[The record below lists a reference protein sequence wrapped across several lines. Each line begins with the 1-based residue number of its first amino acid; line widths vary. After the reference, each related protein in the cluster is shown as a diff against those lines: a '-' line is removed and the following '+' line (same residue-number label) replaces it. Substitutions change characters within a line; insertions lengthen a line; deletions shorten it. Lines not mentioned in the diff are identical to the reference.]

1 MGKAQ
6 EKREAAE
13 KAAAKKAE
21 KDAKKAALK
30 EARAAKKA
38 LKAQV
43 DPGVPLCRGGFT
55 SLHSN
60 ASSPGM
66 MDVIFEAV
74 RTPHRSRRPSRRR
87 RSPCRRNPRN
97 RTNMSGPTR
106 PKRRWTMLYE
116 DMRLYPIRW
125 KGGA

>member
-43 DPGVPLCRGGFT
+43 DLGVPSFIHGYTLSTRVASGSDGRGWF
-55 SLHSN
+55 LF
-60 ASSPGM
+60 
-66 MDVIFEAV
+66 DF
-74 RTPHRSRRPSRRR
+74 
-87 RSPCRRNPRN
+87 
-97 RTNMSGPTR
+97 
-106 PKRRWTMLYE
+106 
-116 DMRLYPIRW
+116 
-125 KGGA
+125 

>member
-43 DPGVPLCRGGFT
+43 GLGVPRFSDRFT
-55 SLHSN
+55 SFKR
-60 ASSPGM
+60 
-66 MDVIFEAV
+66 VV
-74 RTPHRSRRPSRRR
+74 
-87 RSPCRRNPRN
+87 
-97 RTNMSGPTR
+97 SGNDGR
-106 PKRRWTMLYE
+106 GWFLF
-116 DMRLYPIRW
+116 DF
-125 KGGA
+125 

>member
-43 DPGVPLCRGGFT
+43 DRGVPSFRDRFT
-55 SLHSN
+55 SFKRV
-60 ASSPGM
+60 ASGKYGRGWFLF
-66 MDVIFEAV
+66 DF
-74 RTPHRSRRPSRRR
+74 
-87 RSPCRRNPRN
+87 
-97 RTNMSGPTR
+97 
-106 PKRRWTMLYE
+106 
-116 DMRLYPIRW
+116 
-125 KGGA
+125 

>member
-38 LKAQV
+38 LKAQAGL
-43 DPGVPLCRGGFT
+43 GVPSFSDRFT
-55 SLHSN
+55 SCKRV
-60 ASSPGM
+60 ASGN
-66 MDVIFEAV
+66 DGFEPP
-74 RTPHRSRRPSRRR
+74 RRSRRPSRRR

>member
-43 DPGVPLCRGGFT
+43 ARGVPSFIHGYTPSTRVASGNDGRGWF
-55 SLHSN
+55 LFR
-60 ASSPGM
+60 
-66 MDVIFEAV
+66 IRV
-74 RTPHRSRRPSRRR
+74 RSHRSRRPSRRR
-87 RSPCRRNPRN
+87 RSPCRRNPKN
-97 RTNMSGPTR
+97 RTNMSGTTH
-106 PKRRWTMLYE
+106 PKLR
-116 DMRLYPIRW
+116 
-125 KGGA
+125 

>member
-43 DPGVPLCRGGFT
+43 DRGVPRFRDRFT
-55 SLHSN
+55 SFKRVASGNDGRGWSFFDRN
-60 ASSPGM
+60 A
-66 MDVIFEAV
+66 
-74 RTPHRSRRPSRRR
+74 PHRSRRPSRRR

-116 DMRLYPIRW
+116 DMLLCRIKW

>member
-43 DPGVPLCRGGFT
+43 K
-55 SLHSN
+55 
-60 ASSPGM
+60 
-66 MDVIFEAV
+66 EAV
-74 RTPHRSRRPSRRR
+74 EAQKKPLPPKPEELNENNWNDASQKALDDALRSHAPLPNQVERWRLISRDVPSYSSRACALRFLEVR
-87 RSPCRRNPRN
+87 KNI
-97 RTNMSGPTR
+97 
-106 PKRRWTMLYE
+106 KKLKII
-116 DMRLYPIRW
+116 L
-125 KGGA
+125 

>member
-43 DPGVPLCRGGFT
+43 DRGVPSCRGAFT
-55 SLHSN
+55 SFKRV
-60 ASSPGM
+60 ASGN
-66 MDVIFEAV
+66 DGRGWF
-74 RTPHRSRRPSRRR
+74 
-87 RSPCRRNPRN
+87 
-97 RTNMSGPTR
+97 
-106 PKRRWTMLYE
+106 LF
-116 DMRLYPIRW
+116 DF
-125 KGGA
+125 

>member
-43 DPGVPLCRGGFT
+43 GLGVPWFSDRFT
-55 SLHSN
+55 SFKR
-60 ASSPGM
+60 
-66 MDVIFEAV
+66 VV
-74 RTPHRSRRPSRRR
+74 
-87 RSPCRRNPRN
+87 
-97 RTNMSGPTR
+97 SGNDGSG
-106 PKRRWTMLYE
+106 WFLF
-116 DMRLYPIRW
+116 DF
-125 KGGA
+125 

>member
-43 DPGVPLCRGGFT
+43 DLGVPLCRGGFT
-55 SLHSN
+55 SFKR
-60 ASSPGM
+60 
-66 MDVIFEAV
+66 VV
-74 RTPHRSRRPSRRR
+74 
-87 RSPCRRNPRN
+87 
-97 RTNMSGPTR
+97 SGNDGSG
-106 PKRRWTMLYE
+106 WFLF
-116 DMRLYPIRW
+116 DF
-125 KGGA
+125 

>member
-43 DPGVPLCRGGFT
+43 ALGVPSFRGAF
-55 SLHSN
+55 
-60 ASSPGM
+60 ASFKR
-66 MDVIFEAV
+66 VV
-74 RTPHRSRRPSRRR
+74 SRNDGR
-87 RSPCRRNPRN
+87 
-97 RTNMSGPTR
+97 G
-106 PKRRWTMLYE
+106 WFVL
-116 DMRLYPIRW
+116 
-125 KGGA
+125 

>member
-43 DPGVPLCRGGFT
+43 DLGVPWCSDRFTSSKRVVSRRGGRGWF
-55 SLHSN
+55 H
-60 ASSPGM
+60 
-66 MDVIFEAV
+66 F
-74 RTPHRSRRPSRRR
+74 RF
-87 RSPCRRNPRN
+87 
-97 RTNMSGPTR
+97 
-106 PKRRWTMLYE
+106 
-116 DMRLYPIRW
+116 
-125 KGGA
+125 

>member
-38 LKAQV
+38 FKAQV
-43 DPGVPLCRGGFT
+43 DRGVPRFRDRFTSFNRVVSGNDGRGSFLCRFWGR
-55 SLHSN
+55 S
-60 ASSPGM
+60 
-66 MDVIFEAV
+66 DRVEAV
-74 RTPHRSRRPSRRR
+74 AACQRDSGRVDDVFTRQRRR
-87 RSPCRRNPRN
+87 D
-97 RTNMSGPTR
+97 GV
-106 PKRRWTMLYE
+106 
-116 DMRLYPIRW
+116 DVV
-125 KGGA
+125 A

>member
-43 DPGVPLCRGGFT
+43 DLGVPLCRDTFT
-55 SLHSN
+55 SFKRV
-60 ASSPGM
+60 ASGNDGTAMSRPFGLRAGQGGRGSAE
-66 MDVIFEAV
+66 EAPPSQTG
-74 RTPHRSRRPSRRR
+74 RTE
-87 RSPCRRNPRN
+87 
-97 RTNMSGPTR
+97 RT
-106 PKRRWTMLYE
+106 
-116 DMRLYPIRW
+116 
-125 KGGA
+125 